1 MRSRRGYCMQPAI
14 YGGSVEEAALHR
26 VIGTG
31 ILGRRMK
38 WLVQW
43 GDKTWKVGE
52 MNSEYGAY
60 RQPKMAVPNPFLC
73 VLHLETRDS
82 L

>member
-1 MRSRRGYCMQPAI
+1 MQPAI
-14 YGGSVEEAALHR
+14 HGGSVEEGVLHR
-26 VIGTG
+26 VIGTE

-52 MNSEYGAY
+52 MNSEY
-60 RQPKMAVPNPFLC
+60 
-73 VLHLETRDS
+73 
-82 L
+82 

>member
-1 MRSRRGYCMQPAI
+1 MKSRRWYCIQLAI
-14 YGGSVEEAALHR
+14 HGGSLEEAALHR
-26 VIGTG
+26 VIATE
-31 ILGRRMK
+31 ILARRMK

-52 MNSEYGAY
+52 MNSEYGPY
-60 RQPKMAVPNPFLC
+60 RHPKMAVPNPVLC
-73 VLHLETRDS
+73 VLHLGTRDS